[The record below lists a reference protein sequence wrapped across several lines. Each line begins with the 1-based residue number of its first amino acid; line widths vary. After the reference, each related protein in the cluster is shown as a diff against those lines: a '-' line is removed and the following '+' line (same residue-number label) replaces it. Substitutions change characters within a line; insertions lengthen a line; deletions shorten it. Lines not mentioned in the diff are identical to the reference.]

1 MVNSAVFA
9 AADVSTLGTSVS
21 TMAVALV
28 GVMLI
33 GVGYAY
39 VRKYLPGKK

>member
-1 MVNSAVFA
+1 MAAIFT
-9 AADVSTLGTSVS
+9 AADVAGLDTSVS
-21 TMAVALV
+21 ALAVALV

-33 GVGYAY
+33 GVGYSY